1 MITKNTLGKKLTRE
15 LEQDL
20 QIVGEQLRLARLRRK
35 LPMEQIAQR
44 ASCSIPTLTKVEK
57 GDPTVSMGIYLR
69 VLHALGLGKD
79 ILKLAADDPLGRN
92 LQDLGLPFNRQRA
105 AKTKKD

>member
-1 MITKNTLGKKLTRE
+1 MAKNTLAKKLTRG

-20 QIVGEQLRLARLRRK
+20 QLVGEQLRLARLRRN
-35 LPMEQIAQR
+35 LSLDQIAQR
-44 ASCSIPTLTKVEK
+44 ASCSIPTLSKVEK

-69 VLHALGLGKD
+69 VLHALGLEKD

-105 AKTKKD
+105 TKNIQD